1 MQVFT
6 RAGEG
11 KWVLIHIEVQGKADK
26 TFAERM
32 YTYFARIFDKYHRSI
47 TAFAILADRSKSF
60 NPTQY
65 SQDFLGTSLVYRFN
79 NYKVLA
85 QNSSE
90 LATSN
95 NPFAAVSLVVQ
106 LALQKKKLTEE
117 DLFSLKLELA
127 KALLVKSFD
136 KQKIRQLLNFLRYY
150 IRFEQEETIV
160 KFDKALDILTNSRQT
175 MGLEQFLLDRAE
187 RKGIEQG
194 LEKGIEQGLEK
205 GENRKSH
212 AVVVNMIRQTAF
224 SDAQIA
230 DLAEVPVAFVAQ
242 VRGELA

>member
-1 MQVFT
+1 M
-6 RAGEG
+6 
-11 KWVLIHIEVQGKADK
+11 I
-26 TFAERM
+26 
-32 YTYFARIFDKYHRSI
+32 
-47 TAFAILADRSKSF
+47 
-60 NPTQY
+60 
-65 SQDFLGTSLVYRFN
+65 
-79 NYKVLA
+79 
-85 QNSSE
+85 
-90 LATSN
+90 
-95 NPFAAVSLVVQ
+95 
-106 LALQKKKLTEE
+106 
-117 DLFSLKLELA
+117 
-127 KALLVKSFD
+127 KSFD

-150 IRFEQEETIV
+150 IWFEQEETIV